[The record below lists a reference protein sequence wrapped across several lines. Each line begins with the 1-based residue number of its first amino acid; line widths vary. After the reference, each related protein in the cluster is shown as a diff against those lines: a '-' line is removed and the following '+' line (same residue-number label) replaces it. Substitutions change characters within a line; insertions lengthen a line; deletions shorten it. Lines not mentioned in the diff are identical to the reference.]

1 MNKEKWYVIL
11 ILAAAILAAAG
22 SWLFAVLTYVPV
34 YQTEA
39 ALVIGRME
47 EDGDLSSGLSAS
59 GALADA
65 FAELLN
71 SSLMHRAILDELGSD
86 RFDGSILAERIPE
99 TNLLDLKVTA
109 SDPDTALRVICF
121 VLEQHDV
128 ISRPVM
134 GDLDVTVLR
143 EPQLPKIPVNSLNM
157 TEKTGPAALYAAMFA
172 AVLCIWH
179 AWSRCA
185 VGMENSEE
193 SRPELDLPGLLVDI
207 LRQGK
212 RIWAAGLGLIL
223 VCALGLCAYQYAGYQ
238 PQYEMLASFTV
249 RLENGE
255 EDGFPSRTANQ
266 LAKTMPRILAG
277 EVLLQ
282 QIREN
287 LALEEKPE
295 VSLSVSA
302 GSRIMTL
309 TVRNSDPD
317 ITWEVL
323 SAVLSCYPEVADHV
337 VGPTTLVLLE
347 ESGIPEEPVQ
357 PFSAWTQIRNGACL
371 GFGLWMTVSVLMAL
385 YHLTVHS
392 EKELSPLLQCDC
404 LGENG
409 NTRDGLCADTSL
421 SMGIIL
427 ITSSLPGEGKSTVA
441 WNLAQSLAQQG
452 KRVLLAE
459 CNPGNPS
466 LTKQLGFRRKLGIS
480 EYLNGQAGLRD
491 IIRKTGVR
499 NLYAAP
505 WGTASGNRGIQN
517 KTRGEKLLRE
527 AGKLFDCVILDGPPV
542 SGMEDIADIAQ
553 LAEGSILVVRK
564 NWTTRERIK
573 ETEQQLLEM
582 GIPAAG
588 SILNSIR

>member
-1 MNKEKWYVIL
+1 
-11 ILAAAILAAAG
+11 
-22 SWLFAVLTYVPV
+22 
-34 YQTEA
+34 
-39 ALVIGRME
+39 
-47 EDGDLSSGLSAS
+47 
-59 GALADA
+59 
-65 FAELLN
+65 
-71 SSLMHRAILDELGSD
+71 
-86 RFDGSILAERIPE
+86 
-99 TNLLDLKVTA
+99 
-109 SDPDTALRVICF
+109 
-121 VLEQHDV
+121 
-128 ISRPVM
+128 
-134 GDLDVTVLR
+134 
-143 EPQLPKIPVNSLNM
+143 
-157 TEKTGPAALYAAMFA
+157 
-172 AVLCIWH
+172 
-179 AWSRCA
+179 
-185 VGMENSEE
+185 
-193 SRPELDLPGLLVDI
+193 
-207 LRQGK
+207 
-212 RIWAAGLGLIL
+212 
-223 VCALGLCAYQYAGYQ
+223 
-238 PQYEMLASFTV
+238 
-249 RLENGE
+249 
-255 EDGFPSRTANQ
+255 
-266 LAKTMPRILAG
+266 
-277 EVLLQ
+277 
-282 QIREN
+282 
-287 LALEEKPE
+287 
-295 VSLSVSA
+295 
-302 GSRIMTL
+302 MTL

-347 ESGIPEEPVQ
+347 ESGIPEEPVN

-371 GFGLWMTVSVLMAL
+371 GLGLWMTVSVLLAL

-392 EKELSPLLQCDC
+392 EKELSRLLQCDC

-409 NTRDGLCADTSL
+409 NDRDVLRADASL
-421 SMGIIL
+421 GMGIIL
-427 ITSSLPGEGKSTVA
+427 ITSSLPGEGKSTAA

-505 WGTASGNRGIQN
+505 WGTATGNRGIQN

-527 AGKLFDCVILDGPPV
+527 AGKLFDCVILDGPPI